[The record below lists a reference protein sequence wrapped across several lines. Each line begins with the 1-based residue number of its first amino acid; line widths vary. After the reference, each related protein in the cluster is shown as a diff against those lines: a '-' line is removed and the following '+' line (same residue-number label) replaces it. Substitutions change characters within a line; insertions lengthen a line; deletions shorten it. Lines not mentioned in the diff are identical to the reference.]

1 MDLKEQGSGSRR
13 HPWEVARVR
22 SVEGILWLFLDE
34 PVHKRLLDIGCGDAF
49 ALGTIQDDFGFKR
62 ADGVDVNL
70 TAEQMSQLSRERP
83 GVRLHDSYNDLLH
96 YEVMLMLDVVEHI
109 RDDGAF
115 IRDIVDRYLVNDG
128 ILLMTVPAFQ
138 FLFSAHD
145 TYLGHYRRY
154 TRHGM
159 MTLAEG
165 GNLEVLAGGY
175 LFSTLLPVRLLACI
189 YERLFRRG
197 GTPGK
202 GVGHWKRGDV
212 ISGVITRF
220 ILRENAVLIALSRRN
235 IHIPGLSVWILCKKR
250 PS

>member
-1 MDLKEQGSGSRR
+1 MDLKERGPGSRR

-22 SVEGILWLFLDE
+22 SVEKILQPFLDD
-34 PVHKRLLDIGCGDAF
+34 PAHKSLLDIGCGDAF
-49 ALGTIQDDFGFKR
+49 ALSAIQGDFGFRR

-70 TAEQMSQLSRERP
+70 TAEQMGRLSRERP
-83 GVRLHDSYNDLLH
+83 DIRLRNSYNDLLR

-115 IRDIVDRYLVNDG
+115 IRDIVDRYLVQDG
-128 ILLMTVPAFQ
+128 ILLITVPAFQ
-138 FLFSAHD
+138 SLFSSHD

-154 TRHGM
+154 TRRGM

-165 GNLEVLAGGY
+165 NGLEVLAGGY
-175 LFSTLLPVRLLACI
+175 LFSTLLPVRLLVCI
-189 YERLFRRG
+189 YERLCRGG

-220 ILRENAVLIALSRRN
+220 LLRENSVLIALSGRN

-250 PS
+250 LS